1 MFDASILPSVNAGAS
16 ILAAV
21 AALVTI
27 LYARATVREAR
38 DGRRENRGAHL
49 EEIAEMRQATTAA
62 VAEQQAATEASAA
75 QHRVEMAE
83 RDRALAAELAVQRLT
98 QLDRISELLLL
109 LADVARDEARNPPER
124 LAPAISG
131 TRLPGILRR
140 LRNAITV
147 LEALGGPEL
156 LAAGPLARRGYGGG
170 SDAVSFLGDAL
181 DALEEIDKLVR
192 AGGPLTV
199 PPTAQS

>member
-1 MFDASILPSVNAGAS
+1 MFGASILPSMNAGAS
-16 ILAAV
+16 IVAAV

-38 DGRRENRGAHL
+38 HARRENRDAHL
-49 EEIAEMRQATTAA
+49 EEIAEMRQATNAA

-75 QHRVEMAE
+75 QHRAQMAE
-83 RDRALAAELAVQRLT
+83 RDRALEAELAVQRLT

-109 LADVARDEARNPPER
+109 LADVARDETRDPPAK
-124 LAPAISG
+124 LGPGITG

-156 LAAGPLARRGYGGG
+156 LAAGPLARRGYGAG
-170 SDAVSFLGDAL
+170 SHAISYLGDAL
-181 DALEEIDKLVR
+181 DALEEIDALTR
-192 AGGPLTV
+192 AGAPLAV
-199 PPTAQS
+199 PLAGRS